1 MISKF
6 PYKFHKAQGNRE
18 GPNIK
23 VSVKMYIFI
32 ISLGLCEAVEDND
45 IPIFIQKLYEWK
57 LALKSLTQSLGSV
70 LFLIIAFFH

>member
-6 PYKFHKAQGNRE
+6 PYKFHKSQGNRE

-45 IPIFIQKLYEWK
+45 IPIFIQNMNGNL
-57 LALKSLTQSLGSV
+57 
-70 LFLIIAFFH
+70 H

>member
-23 VSVKMYIFI
+23 VSVKTYIFI

-45 IPIFIQKLYEWK
+45 MYPF
-57 LALKSLTQSLGSV
+57 
-70 LFLIIAFFH
+70 LFKI

>member
-1 MISKF
+1 MISRF
-6 PYKFHKAQGNRE
+6 PYKFHTAQGNRE

-45 IPIFIQKLYEWK
+45 ILIFIQNMNG
-57 LALKSLTQSLGSV
+57 SL
-70 LFLIIAFFH
+70 H

>member
-18 GPNIK
+18 EPNIK

-32 ISLGLCEAVEDND
+32 ISLGRCEAVEDND
-45 IPIFIQKLYEWK
+45 IPVFIQNMNGNLHLNDLLNP
-57 LALKSLTQSLGSV
+57 LAV
-70 LFLIIAFFH
+70 FCF

>member
-6 PYKFHKAQGNRE
+6 PNKFHKGQGNRE

-32 ISLGLCEAVEDND
+32 ISLGFCEAVEDND
-45 IPIFIQKLYEWK
+45 MVLIFIQNMNGNL
-57 LALKSLTQSLGSV
+57 
-70 LFLIIAFFH
+70 H

>member
-6 PYKFHKAQGNRE
+6 HNKFHKAQGNKE

-45 IPIFIQKLYEWK
+45 ILIFIQNMNGIL
-57 LALKSLTQSLGSV
+57 
-70 LFLIIAFFH
+70 H

>member
-6 PYKFHKAQGNRE
+6 PYKFHEAQGNRE

-45 IPIFIQKLYEWK
+45 IPVFIPKYEWK
-57 LALKSLTQSLGSV
+57 LALK
-70 LFLIIAFFH
+70 

>member
-1 MISKF
+1 MISKL

-32 ISLGLCEAVEDND
+32 IRLGLCEAVEDND
-45 IPIFIQKLYEWK
+45 IPIFIQNMNGNL
-57 LALKSLTQSLGSV
+57 
-70 LFLIIAFFH
+70 H

>member
-6 PYKFHKAQGNRE
+6 PYKILKAQGNRE

-32 ISLGLCEAVEDND
+32 ISLGLC
-45 IPIFIQKLYEWK
+45 
-57 LALKSLTQSLGSV
+57 
-70 LFLIIAFFH
+70 